1 MQCHCGSISRS
12 RAPLD
17 AGAIA
22 GAYFISRQ
30 TNGTAV
36 YHDVLPEAGLRFMD
50 KSKLAAALGL
60 CYFYAY
66 Y

>member
-1 MQCHCGSISRS
+1 MCEKGVLQLLSLPSMTLLLLLRLLLLLG
-12 RAPLD
+12 
-17 AGAIA
+17 A

-50 KSKLAAALGL
+50 KSKLAAALG
-60 CYFYAY
+60 
-66 Y
+66 